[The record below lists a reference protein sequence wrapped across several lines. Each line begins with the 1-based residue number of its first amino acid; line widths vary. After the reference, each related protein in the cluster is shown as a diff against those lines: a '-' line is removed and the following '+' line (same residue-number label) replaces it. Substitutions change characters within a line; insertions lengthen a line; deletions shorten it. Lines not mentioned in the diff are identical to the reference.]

1 MRRLRVKEGEVGPS
15 PGSRGAISRRFVL
28 LRRWQ
33 QEISKVTTQNKQARQ
48 AQRKFSDQQKRAETN
63 DAMRRRVRVDVI
75 TAWTNARL
83 KDDHI
88 ERIKREGA
96 LSIASELQK
105 TSAVDPSSSLQER
118 CIFEIARSFDLYT
131 SSCEFTQAF
140 FSSFEPWM
148 VSRLA
153 ELTTAFKTMN
163 DGNVRLLLLQP
174 TEQLTLGFVRDEK
187 SLAPL
192 FDATESDRM
201 TWQFASGHLVE
212 REAESWE
219 ELDVDDVDIVQA
231 QEDVHLLSLSLVSCL
246 GLSSRFLTQLTTA
259 HPFLERL
266 KIVDCFDAAA
276 GEQGAALL
284 QQLAKSRA
292 LKSLHFSWCCW
303 LTTEILVTFGY
314 QLLEAPVSPLQEL
327 HVSDCFDVLG
337 DYVQSV
343 FRELLPHV
351 RVTI

>member
-1 MRRLRVKEGEVGPS
+1 MGRNRKGRQCGGYGSKKE
-15 PGSRGAISRRFVL
+15 RFVL

-33 QEISKVTTQNKQARQ
+33 QEVAKVTRKNAQSRQ
-48 AQRKFSDQQKRAETN
+48 ALADQHRRAETN
-63 DAMRRRVRVDVI
+63 DAVRRRVRVDVL

-96 LSIASELQK
+96 ISIASELQK
-105 TSAVDPSSSLQER
+105 TSVVGEFSSLQER
-118 CIFEIARSFDLYT
+118 CIYEIARSFDLYS

-140 FSSFEPWM
+140 FASFEPWM

-153 ELTTAFKTMN
+153 ELTTAFKTMS
-163 DGNVRLLLLQP
+163 DGNVQLLLLQP
-174 TEQLTLGFVRDEK
+174 TEHLTIGFVRDEK

-192 FDATESDRM
+192 FDEAEVDHRM
-201 TWQFASGHLVE
+201 AWQFAPGQVMEH
-212 REAESWE
+212 EAESWE
-219 ELDVDDVDIVQA
+219 DLDVEDVDIVQT
-231 QEDVHLLSLSLVSCL
+231 QEEVRLLSLSLVSCL
-246 GLSSRFLTQLTTA
+246 GLSSRFLTQLTTT
-259 HPFLERL
+259 HPHLEHL

-284 QQLAKSRA
+284 QQLAKSRS
-292 LKSLHFSWCCW
+292 LKTLHFSWCCW
-303 LTTEILVTFGY
+303 LTTEILVTFAY
-314 QLLEAPVSPLQEL
+314 QLLEPPVSPLQEL

-343 FRELLPHV
+343 FNELLPRINV
-351 RVTI
+351 SI